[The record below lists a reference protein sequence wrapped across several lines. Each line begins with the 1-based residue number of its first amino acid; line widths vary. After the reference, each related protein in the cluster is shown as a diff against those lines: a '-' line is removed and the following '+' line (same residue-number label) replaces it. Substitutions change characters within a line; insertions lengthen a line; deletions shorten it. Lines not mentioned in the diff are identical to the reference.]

1 MSAWRPRAPLAYRDE
16 MDYSLGNRVKR

>member
-16 MDYSLGNRVKR
+16 MDYNLGNRVKR